1 MSHVFESMGTVA
13 FLNLPDSSLSIAD
26 AEALRR
32 LFDRDHERSSCGVG
46 VFEVREVVIG
56 LCGLSGAGGPPSERT
71 GAEPVAE
78 PFLSITFQ
86 TFHSHGKYCR
96 RRFHKCNSLS

>member
-56 LCGLSGAGGPPSERT
+56 VCGLSGTGGPPSERT

-86 TFHSHGKYCR
+86 TFHSHGK
-96 RRFHKCNSLS
+96 

>member
-1 MSHVFESMGTVA
+1 MNHVFETMGTVA
-13 FLNLPDSSLSIAD
+13 SLNLPDSSLSIVD

-32 LFDRDHERSSCGVG
+32 LFDRDHERASCGGG
-46 VFEVREVVIG
+46 VFEVRKVVIG
-56 LCGLSGAGGPPSERT
+56 LCGLLAAGGPPSERT

-86 TFHSHGKYCR
+86 TFHSHG
-96 RRFHKCNSLS
+96 N

>member
-32 LFDRDHERSSCGVG
+32 LFDRDHERASCGG
-46 VFEVREVVIG
+46 GG
-56 LCGLSGAGGPPSERT
+56 L
-71 GAEPVAE
+71 
-78 PFLSITFQ
+78 
-86 TFHSHGKYCR
+86 
-96 RRFHKCNSLS
+96 